1 MSKFYLAISIVDIV
15 MLFAIY
21 IFAKIQDG
29 KRVFGFIKDGLWI
42 VLILFNLG
50 AIIFCF
56 LHP

>member
-21 IFAKIQDG
+21 IFAEIQDG

-50 AIIFCF
+50 TIIFCF